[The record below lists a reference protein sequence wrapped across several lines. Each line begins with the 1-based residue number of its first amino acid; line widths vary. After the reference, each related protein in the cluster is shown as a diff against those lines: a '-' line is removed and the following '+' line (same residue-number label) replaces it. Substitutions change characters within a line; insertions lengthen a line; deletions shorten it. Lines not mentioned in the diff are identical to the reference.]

1 MLAILLL
8 LEAHRRCLRV
18 NRMSTSRD
26 IHFRLHLLDRLLDR
40 PTRMQLLYLGR
51 RICQSVQ
58 SSLTLQGSTIRLH
71 RLHTKVALLM

>member
-1 MLAILLL
+1 MTARTEDELG
-8 LEAHRRCLRV
+8 
-18 NRMSTSRD
+18 SY
-26 IHFRLHLLDRLLDR
+26 LLDRLLDR
-40 PTRMQLLYLGR
+40 PTRMQLLCLVR